1 MISDS
6 KYKIEFAGLKI
17 GNHQFN
23 FNADKKF
30 FDRFNFSDFNDVSVN
45 IDIDLIKKSTLLEL
59 TFALKGFVNV
69 NCDLTNEPFDLQI
82 NHEAVLVV
90 KFGQDY
96 NDEDDEILV
105 LPHGEHKLYV
115 DQYIFEL
122 IVLSLPPKRIHP
134 GVEDGSLKSEILDI
148 LEDLKPKENSNLA
161 DPRWDQLK
169 NLKK

>member
-1 MISDS
+1 MKPKS
-6 KYKIEFAGLKI
+6 KYKIEFAGLKT

-23 FNADKKF
+23 FKVDKKF
-30 FDRFNFSDFNDVSVN
+30 FDRFNFSDFNNVSIN
-45 IDIDLIKKSTLLEL
+45 IDIELIKKSTLLEL
-59 TFALKGFVNV
+59 NFVLKGVVNV
-69 NCDLTNEPFDLQI
+69 NCDLTNEPFDKQI
-82 NHEAVLVV
+82 KQEAMLVV
-90 KFGQDY
+90 KFGQEF

-148 LEDLKPKENSNLA
+148 LEDLKPKENSKLV
-161 DPRWDQLK
+161 DPRWDKLK
-169 NLKK
+169 SLKR

>member
-1 MISDS
+1 MKSDS

-17 GNHQFN
+17 RCHQFN

-45 IDIDLIKKSTLLEL
+45 IDIDLTKKSTLLEL
-59 TFALKGFVNV
+59 DFVLTGDVNL
-69 NCDLTNEPFDLQI
+69 NCDLTNEPFDFQLK
-82 NHEAVLVV
+82 HKASLVV

-134 GVEDGSLKSEILDI
+134 GVKDGTLNSEILNI
-148 LEDLKPKENSNLA
+148 LEDLKPKENSNFA
-161 DPRWDQLK
+161 DPRWEQLK
-169 NLKK
+169 SLKK

>member
-1 MISDS
+1 MKPDS

-17 GNHQFN
+17 GSHQFN

-30 FDRFNFSDFNDVSVN
+30 FDSFNFSDFNDVSVN
-45 IDIDLIKKSTLLEL
+45 IDIDLTKKSTLLEL
-59 TFALKGFVNV
+59 DFFLTGVVNL
-69 NCDLTNEPFDLQI
+69 NCDLTNEPYDHTI
-82 NHEAVLVV
+82 KHVASLVV
-90 KFGQDY
+90 KFGQEY

-105 LPHGEHKLYV
+105 LPHGEHKLFV

-134 GVEDGSLKSEILDI
+134 GVKDGSLKSEILDI

-161 DPRWDQLK
+161 DPRWEQLK
-169 NLKK
+169 SLKK